1 MDNTER
7 IDSIYVDN
15 EEVGN
20 PSFIEYSGEPVAT
33 SSSLPPQRKRPLNN
47 QSSYESD
54 GCKSKRFKIVSEK
67 RNTGG
72 LNENLAKFI
81 PDKDVKEAILLK
93 LPRAE
98 NIDPVKNLDDFLLE
112 LIKQKKKTVDITI
125 DGTFEKIQDKE
136 TYIIGPL
143 SRLWVLNENAYS
155 GKDSNAPVV
164 QMDTVL
170 QLLEKTV
177 VLIGQCS
184 NTITYERHKNAPLG
198 VTRTSTT
205 LVVAMLKEKESFR
218 QKHEK
223 ALFGKKFTGKSIE
236 TIPEMSRPNNRQ
248 PFRGSPSQNKMGGG
262 QIQCHNNTSKTLTF
276 KNYSTS
282 LRSARKF
289 KTFSTCLET
298 TCKRSK
304 CLVLTRMVQ
313 DLSATRNKANI
324 FPKTSTMEQRSER
337 TDRLESERYIG
348 ERS

>member
-15 EEVGN
+15 EEVEN
-20 PSFIEYSGEPVAT
+20 PSFIEYSGEAVAT

-47 QSSYESD
+47 QSSHESD
-54 GCKSKRFKIVSEK
+54 GCTSKRFKIVSEK

-262 QIQCHNNTSKTLTF
+262 EIQCHNKGYKQGNGK
-276 KNYSTS
+276 
-282 LRSARKF
+282 
-289 KTFSTCLET
+289 
-298 TCKRSK
+298 
-304 CLVLTRMVQ
+304 M
-313 DLSATRNKANI
+313 I
-324 FPKTSTMEQRSER
+324 FF
-337 TDRLESERYIG
+337 
-348 ERS
+348 